1 MGELKHLELFAG
13 IGGFRRAID
22 LFCADNKAKSK
33 CIGFSEI
40 DPHAVRA
47 YKAIHDINNEIELG
61 DIQKFTRDTHLL
73 KSLQDFSLLTG
84 GFPCQAF
91 SMMGKQ
97 RGFEDSRGEVFYR
110 IIDILKEKTPKFLLL
125 ENVRNLKSHD
135 NKITFSEIVRSL
147 QDDAGYDIDSV
158 ILDTKKFGLPQT
170 RRRLFIFGVHRDF
183 MKNKPPIKLDDS
195 EIEFEANVLNGGTS
209 LNKYN
214 NVLDILDRVVD
225 SKYYLSDRIKPT
237 ILSNGSKNFQS
248 KSEINQLI
256 ARPLTAS
263 MVKMHRA
270 CQDNYYSDEFLLAE
284 DHKKILDKKSTK
296 EEEASLAIRKITP
309 EEAFMLQGFNREDV
323 ENARA
328 AGISNHQL
336 YKQSGNAVSVNTIYA
351 LLHYLNTKFGLLN
364 G

>member
-1 MGELKHLELFAG
+1 MGELRHLELFAG

-22 LFCADNKAKSK
+22 LFCADNKFKSK

-47 YKAIHDINNEIELG
+47 YKAIHVTNNEIELG
-61 DIQKFTRDTHLL
+61 DIQEFTREKKWL

-97 RGFEDSRGEVFYR
+97 QGFEDSRGEVFYR
-110 IIDILKEKTPKFLLL
+110 IIDILKEKKPKFLLL

-147 QDDAGYDIDSV
+147 QEDAGYEIDSV

-170 RRRLFIFGVHRDF
+170 RRRLFIFGIHKDF
-183 MKNKPPIKLDDS
+183 MENTQKFNLDGA
-195 EIEFEANVLNGGTS
+195 EIEFDASLLNGGTS

-214 NVLDILDRVVD
+214 TVLDILDKVVD

-237 ILSNGSKNFQS
+237 ILSDGSKKFQS

-284 DHKKILDKKSTK
+284 DYKKVLDKKSTK
-296 EEEASLAIRKITP
+296 EEQATLAIRKITP

-323 ENARA
+323 ENARV
-328 AGISNHQL
+328 AGVSDHQL
-336 YKQSGNAVSVNTIYA
+336 YRQAGNAVSVNTIYA
-351 LLHYLNTKFGLLN
+351 LLHYLNTKFNLLN